1 MARVVREKSKVLSGT
16 IGINTTGG
24 TDVSSSL
31 NQIASA
37 ANNASQMMFT
47 RANEIAQEEGI
58 QAGKDLTIDQIT
70 TLDENTGK
78 PVALSIPKTWG
89 ITRTKA
95 FRELVDKRFYA
106 SIENEIR
113 LKSKEYS
120 QKYKQSGNYLANY
133 RASME
138 NYLVQM
144 HKNSEGAYANFIK
157 EVGSNTIAATEP
169 NILSY
174 LESKHIAQNNA
185 FYKIEKQRLL
195 NRFVT
200 ADEATKN
207 QIYSQL
213 KELTQLQIDSGQLP

>member
-24 TDVSSSL
+24 ADVSSSL

-37 ANNASQMMFT
+37 ANNASQMFFT

-78 PVALSIPKTWG
+78 PIALSIPKTWG

-120 QKYKQSGNYLANY
+120 QKYKQSGNYLSNY

-157 EVGSNTIAATEP
+157 
-169 NILSY
+169 
-174 LESKHIAQNNA
+174 
-185 FYKIEKQRLL
+185 
-195 NRFVT
+195 
-200 ADEATKN
+200 
-207 QIYSQL
+207 
-213 KELTQLQIDSGQLP
+213 